1 MVENAGRWDF
11 PASALS
17 TSGSTLGIPGAAS
30 STRAT
35 RAFWTSRSNSR
46 LALGCSDFGGSSGVH
61 RQVTELASGP
71 RSEQAVR
78 SDRYSAESLI
88 YCNYRGVDVA
98 LALSDTILCL
108 QLCTLGV
115 Q

>member
-1 MVENAGRWDF
+1 MGLPCQRVIHIRQHALDSGRSESY
-11 PASALS
+11 PV
-17 TSGSTLGIPGAAS
+17 
-30 STRAT
+30 TRA
-35 RAFWTSRSNSR
+35 TSRSNSR
-46 LALGCSDFGGSSGVH
+46 LALVCSDFGGSSGVH

-88 YCNYRGVDVA
+88 YCNYRGVDIA